1 MHKFFGYSLSAT
13 LVLSVISS
21 TFAYAEETSSVKTTE
36 TQAIKQNLGFSVIQ
50 TEIKKSPTDN
60 AIYQGIKLDNG
71 MDVLL
76 ISDEK
81 ANKSLMSVGI
91 GIGSME
97 DPVKQQ
103 GLAHYLEHMI
113 LMGSKKFPETNSLDI
128 FLNKNGGYNNA
139 YTASDRTIFYLE
151 VNNNAFDEA
160 VDRFADT
167 FAEPLLSENNAKKE
181 INAVNAEMVRA
192 KSNDGFL
199 IHDVN
204 LATANPNH
212 PITKFAVGNKETLSD
227 KEGSKLQDE
236 LVSFYQHNYSSNL
249 MKAVLYSNQ
258 PIEKLA
264 QLASEHLGKV
274 KNKHLPKPKMDMPFF
289 REQDKSILVQYKP
302 VRPQKMLIMSFD
314 MPEDKAEFKHKTG
327 EYLAYVLGNNTEG
340 TLSDYLIKQGLSDSG
355 VQADSSADVSRNRGD
370 FSFYIE
376 LTDKG
381 LAEKD
386 KVISL
391 VFQQIEKIKKD
402 GIQQS
407 YFGEVKESLKQ
418 AFEHLQVEKSG
429 QYVAQLTSQMLSY
442 PLADI
447 IDQAYLAEDM
457 DVKAIQD
464 KLNLMTV
471 DNVRIMLIDDKA
483 KTDKKT
489 RYFEAPYA
497 VSKISDAQKQQW
509 LDFSHNP
516 SLQLPELN
524 PYFATDFSV
533 NKDMESRNI
542 PKAIERNKG
551 EVIYAMPS
559 QYFANEPKAIMSMAF
574 NISPEVDDLK
584 QSISAVLLGYMN
596 DLSQNKLDFQ
606 ASVAGMSA
614 SVSTSENGLNIS
626 ASGYT
631 QHLAKLVSDALQQFS
646 QFDLTENNLRQAK
659 QRYLEALD
667 GLDAQGALNQAV
679 RSLRNFA
686 NYPYF
691 NIDKQRAM
699 LETITLQDIAQ
710 LRERLLTKTTGVSAL
725 SVGNLSDDQVKGIIH
740 SAEEIIKNDH
750 SKLDLG
756 RYLDV
761 NQSTRKLSYI
771 KSIPHED
778 NALSIA
784 YFPKGY
790 EELDGLSRALL
801 LKDIISRW
809 YFDDLRT
816 DKQLGYVVQATNT
829 QIGKTSGLQFLVQTP
844 TVSTADVMEHN
855 QRFFGDTLIKLNAMS
870 DEEFEKYRSSLLEV
884 LQFKPES
891 LSQEFSQLASDFA
904 RDNEKFDRKDR
915 VIALVKKMTK
925 QNIIDFYQDAVINQ
939 TGLVFASQAIG
950 KNEKIN
956 QPAKFDG
963 FDEVNDIEALQKE
976 FEIKFY

>member
-21 TFAYAEETSSVKTTE
+21 TFVYAEETNSVKTTE
-36 TQAIKQNLGFSVIQ
+36 TQTIKQNSGFSVIQ

-227 KEGSKLQDE
+227 KERSKLQDE
-236 LVSFYQHNYSSNL
+236 LVSFYQRNYSSNL

-274 KNKHLPKPKMDMPFF
+274 KNKHLPAPQMDMPFF
-289 REQDKSILVQYKP
+289 RDQDKSILVQYKP

-327 EYLAYVLGNNTEG
+327 EYLSYVLGNNTEG

-355 VQADSSADVSRNRGD
+355 VQTDSSADVSRNRGD

-429 QYVAQLTSQMLSY
+429 QYVARLTSQMLSY

-447 IDQAYLAEDM
+447 IDQAYVAEDM
-457 DVKAIQD
+457 DVKAVQD
-464 KLNLMTV
+464 KLDLMTV
-471 DNVRIMLIDDKA
+471 DNVRIMVIDDKA
-483 KTDKKT
+483 TTDKKT

-509 LDFSHNP
+509 LDFSDNP
-516 SLQLPELN
+516 QLQLPELN

-533 NKDMESRNI
+533 NKDVESREI
-542 PKAIERNKG
+542 PKAIERSQG

-574 NISPEVDDLK
+574 DISPEIDDLK
-584 QSISAVLLGYMN
+584 QSMSAVLLGYMN

-631 QHLAKLVSDALQQFS
+631 QHLAKLVSDTLQQFS
-646 QFDLTENNLRQAK
+646 QFDLTEDNLRQAK
-659 QRYLEALD
+659 QRYIESLD
-667 GLDAQGALNQAV
+667 GLDAQSALNQAV
-679 RSLRNFA
+679 RSLRSFA

-691 NIDKQRAM
+691 EVDKQRATI
-699 LETITLQDIAQ
+699 ETITLQDIAQ
-710 LRERLLTKTTGVSAL
+710 LREKLLTKTTGISAL
-725 SVGNLSDDQVKGIIH
+725 SVGNLSDDQVKGIIN
-740 SAEEIIKNDH
+740 SAEEVIKNDH

-756 RYLDV
+756 RYLDI

-771 KSIPHED
+771 KTIPHED

-790 EELDGLSRALL
+790 EELDGLSRSLL
-801 LKDIISRW
+801 LKNIISRW

-829 QIGKTSGLQFLVQTP
+829 RIGKTSGLQFLVQTP
-844 TVSTADVMEHN
+844 TVSTANVMEHN
-855 QRFFGDTLIKLNAMS
+855 QRFFGDTLAKLKAMS

-891 LSQEFSQLASDFA
+891 LSQEFSQFVSDFA
-904 RDNEKFDRKDR
+904 RDNEKFDRKDQ
-915 VIALVKKMTK
+915 VIELVKKMTK
-925 QNIIDFYQDAVINQ
+925 PNIVDFYQDAVIDQ

-950 KNEKIN
+950 KNENIN

-963 FDEVNDIEALQKE
+963 FDKVTDIEALQKE